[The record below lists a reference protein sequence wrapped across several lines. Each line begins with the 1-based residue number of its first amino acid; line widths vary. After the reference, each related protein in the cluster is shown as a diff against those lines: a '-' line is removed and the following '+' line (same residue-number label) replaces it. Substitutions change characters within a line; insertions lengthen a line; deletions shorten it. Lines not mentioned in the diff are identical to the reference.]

1 MIYRQCGAVQGTKG
15 SLQQV
20 FEELCGPVCLSKD
33 KMQIVTLG
41 VALHLFENKSV
52 SHPEDSQSHFRL
64 SVLSALWPDR
74 TNWGGGLPAQVCD
87 EEAQSPVVGCGQLLE
102 KVSDPEDDSVE
113 LDTRPSLLLCCGAL
127 KLIHLLHDHPLALF
141 GQANEVV
148 VVAVQDQWLRELE
161 TEAEQPCVILSASG
175 EQWLQ
180 QEAASLP
187 QG

>member
-1 MIYRQCGAVQGTKG
+1 M
-15 SLQQV
+15 
-20 FEELCGPVCLSKD
+20 PVCLSKD

-52 SHPEDSQSHFRL
+52 SHPEDSQSHFPLVCPVCIMARQDKL
-64 SVLSALWPDR
+64 V
-74 TNWGGGLPAQVCD
+74 GGGLPAQVCD

-148 VVAVQDQWLRELE
+148 VVAVHDQWLRELE
-161 TEAEQPCVILSASG
+161 TEAEQPRVILSASG